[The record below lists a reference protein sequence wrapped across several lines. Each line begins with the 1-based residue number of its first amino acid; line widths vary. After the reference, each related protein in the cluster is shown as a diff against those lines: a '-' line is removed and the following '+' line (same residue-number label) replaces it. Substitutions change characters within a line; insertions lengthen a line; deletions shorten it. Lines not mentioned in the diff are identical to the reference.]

1 MIHNTKPISFFWV
14 VFAQL
19 TKSTLFFCLMS
30 QVWWFM
36 DWFLKLNKLL
46 KVFDFVGFYF
56 VGLGCWGA
64 LLFLL
69 LCFFRH
75 FCYSGHSFVK
85 N

>member
-1 MIHNTKPISFFWV
+1 
-14 VFAQL
+14 
-19 TKSTLFFCLMS
+19 
-30 QVWWFM
+30 
-36 DWFLKLNKLL
+36 
-46 KVFDFVGFYF
+46 VGFYF